1 MTIDWGTPRARGVLA
16 TTIIGSGMAM
26 LDGTIVNV
34 ALPRIGRELHASVAG
49 LQWIID
55 GYLLS
60 LAGLVLVA
68 GSLGDRYGRR
78 RVYLIGV
85 AWFGVS

>member
-1 MTIDWGTPRARGVLA
+1 MSIAWGTSRARGVLA

-34 ALPRIGRELHASVAG
+34 ALPRIGRDLHASVAG
-49 LQWIID
+49 LQWIVD

-60 LAGLVLVA
+60 LAGL
-68 GSLGDRYGRR
+68 
-78 RVYLIGV
+78 
-85 AWFGVS
+85 